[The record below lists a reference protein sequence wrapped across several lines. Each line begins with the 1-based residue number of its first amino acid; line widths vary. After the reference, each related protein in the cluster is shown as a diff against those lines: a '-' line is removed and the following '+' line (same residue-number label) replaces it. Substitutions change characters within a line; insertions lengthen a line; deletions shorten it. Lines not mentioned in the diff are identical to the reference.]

1 VGASGREEVVVS
13 REEPR
18 ISPIFDLAL
27 RGRGDQSPADLAS
40 NEVLLHVVHDV
51 GGQPDV
57 PLDLTEHKE
66 EPWETR
72 THATCECL
80 CWRGHW
86 SAEERRRGENDL
98 GQTLYAGIPYY
109 GRWALVAAKHLLDT
123 GKITPDELS
132 AKMEAV
138 RARYEASQAEATP

>member
-1 VGASGREEVVVS
+1 LEVVMAD
-13 REEPR
+13 EHLR
-18 ISPIFDLAL
+18 ISPVFDLVL
-27 RGRGDQSPADLAS
+27 RAGASETPRSLAS

-66 EPWETR
+66 APWETR

-86 SAEERRRGENDL
+86 SSEERRRGENDM

-109 GRWALVAAKHLLDT
+109 GRWILVAAKHLLDT
-123 GKITPDELS
+123 GRITPDELS
-132 AKMEAV
+132 AKIEEV
-138 RARYEASQAEATP
+138 RARYAAQAAEVAP

>member
-1 VGASGREEVVVS
+1 MESKMADED
-13 REEPR
+13 PR
-18 ISPIFDLAL
+18 ISPVFDLEL
-27 RGRGDQSPADLAS
+27 RAGATQEPRNLSS

-57 PLDLTEHKE
+57 PLDFKEHKE

-86 SAEERRRGENDL
+86 SSEERRRGENDL

-123 GKITPDELS
+123 GRVTPDELI
-132 AKMEAV
+132 AKVEEV
-138 RARYEASQAEATP
+138 RGRYAADRSEVAP